1 MFTTAAVARRAA
13 SLYDRIDAVR
23 TDAGWVATADSAAGS
38 AAGPVV
44 DGGGAGGGAGRTA
57 GSVGALGASRWGSHS
72 GRSVANVNISASTT
86 VTACA
91 KTNQSFLS
99 MSRGRGKE
107 RRARD
112 SAAAA
117 VTAAELSA
125 CFEEV
130 LGASRF
136 SDYSPNG
143 LQVEGERPI
152 RRLLSGV
159 TASLA
164 LIQAAIDDGA
174 DALLVHHGWFWR
186 GEDPR
191 VIG

>member
-23 TDAGWVATADSAAGS
+23 TEAGWVATAESGAGS

-44 DGGGAGGGAGRTA
+44 DGGWADGGAGRTA
-57 GSVGALGASRWGSHS
+57 GSVGALGALGASRWGSHS

-159 TASLA
+159 
-164 LIQAAIDDGA
+164 
-174 DALLVHHGWFWR
+174 
-186 GEDPR
+186 
-191 VIG
+191 